1 LAYYKKVS
9 KVFSVLIVLWYIY
22 YINQIKTNIMGT
34 EVYIQATAFDKNSND
49 NTGRSIVAD
58 TKESFN
64 RQVEEFESS
73 IPYTKFY
80 VTLVSDDVLTPEQE
94 LIISDYEVE

>member
-1 LAYYKKVS
+1 MRAKEL
-9 KVFSVLIVLWYIY
+9 
-22 YINQIKTNIMGT
+22 KTNIMGT
-34 EVYIQATAFDKNSND
+34 EVYIQVTAFDKNSND